1 MSSSQ
6 ILGPALYG
14 FVYIKTVAINPR
26 VIFLVSVVTVSVS
39 FFLLGFVRLPSE
51 KDYRRE
57 SIADVEE
64 QEASTSEG
72 GPSRTHAHD
81 STLVEDNVEDDTRA
95 PRKRNNKVTAY
106 GAT

>member
-14 FVYIKTVAINPR
+14 LVYIKTVAINPR
-26 VIFLVSVVTVSVS
+26 AIFLVSVVTVSIALI
-39 FFLLGFVRLPSE
+39 LLGFVRLPNE

-57 SIADVEE
+57 SVADVEE
-64 QEASTSEG
+64 PPASTSEAA
-72 GPSRTHAHD
+72 PSRTHAHD
-81 STLVEDNVEDDTRA
+81 GTLVDDNVEDDSRA
-95 PRKRNNKVTAY
+95 PRKRNNKVTSY

>member
-14 FVYIKTVAINPR
+14 LVYIKTVAINPR
-26 VIFLVSVVTVSVS
+26 AIFLVSVVTVSIALI
-39 FFLLGFVRLPSE
+39 LLGLVRLPNE

-64 QEASTSEG
+64 PQASEG
-72 GPSRTHAHD
+72 APSRTHVHD
-81 STLVEDNVEDDTRA
+81 GTLVDDNVEDDSRA
-95 PRKRNNKVTAY
+95 PRKRNNQVTSY